1 MRFFTSLAGN
11 WMRFLSVC
19 RRIRNDK
26 PTFVSKAREKLRQS
40 RNFSLALS
48 FINACHSE
56 RSEESHKRQSTFYD
70 IRELNRFKCGVNLN
84 ESPSFVKV
92 AIEKLRLCCLLTIT
106 LSLVN
111 SCHSEWSL
119 RNEPVSPRARESH
132 NQ

>member
-11 WMRFLSVC
+11 WMRFLTDV
-19 RRIRNDK
+19 RNDK
-26 PTFVSKAREKLRQS
+26 PMFVNKAREKLRRS

-48 FINACHSE
+48 LTDNRHSE
-56 RSEESHKRQSTFYD
+56 RSEESHKRQSSFYD
-70 IRELNRFKCGVNLN
+70 IRELYRFKCGVNLN
-84 ESPSFVKV
+84 EAPSFVKV